1 MIGVGKYD
9 GADIPTGHHHTRLAH
24 VSLLRDERVAHA
36 RDRRDDRQR
45 IRVVGVVDALRK
57 LGAVSPHALAFDAN
71 AVRIRE
77 PGHRIRVTWIDAVE
91 CREACDRAIHQAAV
105 DERETHLLRHPPAH
119 GGFA

>member
-1 MIGVGKYD
+1 MIGAGED
-9 GADIPTGHHHTRLAH
+9 DRADVATGHHNTRLTH
-24 VSLLRDERVAHA
+24 VSLLRDERLAHA
-36 RDRRDDRQR
+36 GDRRDDRQR
-45 IRVVGVVDALRK
+45 VRVVGVVDALSK
-57 LGAVSPHALAFDAN
+57 LGAISPHPLAFDAN

-77 PGHRIRVTWIDAVE
+77 PGHRIRVTWIDAAG